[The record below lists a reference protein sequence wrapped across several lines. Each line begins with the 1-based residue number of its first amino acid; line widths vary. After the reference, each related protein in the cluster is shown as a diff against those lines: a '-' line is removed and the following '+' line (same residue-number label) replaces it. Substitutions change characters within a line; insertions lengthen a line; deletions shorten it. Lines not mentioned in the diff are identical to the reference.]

1 MWPRYGRRALTTELN
16 NRLTRRGLL
25 GQAGAAVLAMPL
37 AAEVMRASAAE
48 GVKLSDKTEV
58 PDNPLGTDRKV
69 RVGIVGGG
77 FGTSFQYHEHPNC
90 IVHAVSDLR
99 TDRRDALM
107 KTYRCA
113 KSYESLEKMLE
124 DKEIEAIALYTEAPN
139 HAKHALEILKAGKHV
154 GSAVPAATSL
164 EDCEKLLEAKKRT
177 GLKYMM
183 FETSY
188 YRYFTIAAREL
199 FRQGKFGELFYSE
212 VEYYHPK
219 NESFV
224 KKYYYHEGKRTWRYG
239 LPPML
244 YPTHSNGFLVGV
256 TGERLVEVSCLGWG
270 DPNDSS
276 LKDNVYQ
283 NRMNAASALCKTD
296 KGHICRS
303 NVFWTGTEEGERA
316 QWIGTDLSFFMPSS
330 SGQPFRM
337 RGTNAPEWTE
347 VPKYWERLPK
357 PLRHD
362 SGHGG
367 SHPFITHEFIAAL
380 VENREPAIDIHESLA
395 MTAPGIVADASARK
409 GGEQMKV
416 PSFDSPHSGAN
427 DQ

>member
-1 MWPRYGRRALTTELN
+1 M
-16 NRLTRRGLL
+16 RLESEDRLSRRGFL
-25 GQAGAAVLAMPL
+25 GQAGAAAL
-37 AAEVMRASAAE
+37 AASLAGGVMKASAAE
-48 GVKLSDKTEV
+48 EIKLSDKTEV
-58 PDNPLGTDRKV
+58 PDNPLATDRKV
-69 RVGIVGGG
+69 KIGIVGGG
-77 FGTSFQYHEHPNC
+77 FGTSFYYHEHPNC

-99 TDRRDALM
+99 ADRRDALM
-107 KTYRCA
+107 KTYKCA
-113 KSYESLEKMLE
+113 KSYESLEKMLG

-139 HAKHALEILKAGKHV
+139 HAKHVLEILQAGKHV

-164 EDCEKLLEAKKRT
+164 EDCEKMLEAKKRT

-219 NESFV
+219 NVDFV
-224 KKYYYHEGKRTWRYG
+224 KKYYYYEGKRTWRYG
-239 LPPML
+239 FPPML

-256 TGERLVEVSCLGWG
+256 TGERFTEVSCLGWG
-270 DPNDSS
+270 DPNEPC
-276 LKDNVYQ
+276 LKDNDYD
-283 NRMNAASALCKTD
+283 NRINAASALCKTD

-303 NVFWTGTEEGERA
+303 NVFWTGTEDGERA
-316 QWIGTDLSFFMPSS
+316 QWIGTDMSLFMPSS
-330 SGQPFRM
+330 SGQPFKM
-337 RGTNAPEWTE
+337 RGKKCTEWTD

-367 SHPFITHEFIAAL
+367 SHTFITHEFIAAL
-380 VENREPAIDIHESLA
+380 IENREPAIDIHEALA
-395 MTAPGIVADASARK
+395 MTAPGIVANASARK

-416 PSFDSPHSGAN
+416 PSFDSHRNNANQSGK
-427 DQ
+427 